1 MVFNTVNFSPCGL
14 IATTIIWM
22 WFCLRLNSQRCPS
35 HLDLHP
41 LICSWGISVVFW
53 CLWLIFYVSR
63 KWSSF
68 VSLIVP
74 LCHLVLV
81 PEKFTAN
88 IQGQPTRYHEKKER
102 EAERSRIEES
112 TVCWNLQKCGLWWQQ
127 EQLDPTVWVKKSVAF
142 MVGEKWLHHS

>member
-1 MVFNTVNFSPCGL
+1 M
-14 IATTIIWM
+14 
-22 WFCLRLNSQRCPS
+22 
-35 HLDLHP
+35 
-41 LICSWGISVVFW
+41 
-53 CLWLIFYVSR
+53 
-63 KWSSF
+63 
-68 VSLIVP
+68 
-74 LCHLVLV
+74 LV

-142 MVGEKWLHHS
+142 MVGEK